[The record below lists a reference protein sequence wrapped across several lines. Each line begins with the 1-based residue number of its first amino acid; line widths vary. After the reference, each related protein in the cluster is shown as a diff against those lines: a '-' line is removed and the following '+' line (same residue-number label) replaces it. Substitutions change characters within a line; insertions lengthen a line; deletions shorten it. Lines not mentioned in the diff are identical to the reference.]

1 MLERPMN
8 TAAKPHIY
16 TLQSAISE
24 VEEVVARA
32 YAPKLDPAVRDTLR
46 ASIYLWMGDM
56 SDPPTSV
63 RVGEVSVR
71 WAGPGNT
78 TQGVSWLAHE
88 APGVVLWAERAVLYR
103 LTVDEDQDFADTR
116 LTEEVEAA

>member
-1 MLERPMN
+1 MN
-8 TAAKPHIY
+8 PAAKPRIY

-32 YAPKLDPAVRDTLR
+32 YAPKLDPAVRGTLK
-46 ASIYLWMGDM
+46 ASVYIWMGGGLA
-56 SDPPTSV
+56 SPSTSV

-88 APGVVLWAERAVLYR
+88 APGVVLWAERAILYR
-103 LTVDEDQDFADTR
+103 LIADEDQDLADVW
-116 LTEEVEAA
+116 LAEEVEAA

>member
-1 MLERPMN
+1 MN

-16 TLQSAISE
+16 TLRSATSE
-24 VEEVVARA
+24 VEEVVART
-32 YAPKLDPAVRDTLR
+32 YAPKLDPAVRGTLR

-63 RVGEVSVR
+63 RVGEVSVS

-88 APGVVLWAERAVLYR
+88 SPGVVLWAERAILYR
-103 LTVDEDQDFADTR
+103 LIADEDQDLADVW
-116 LTEEVEAA
+116 LAEEVEAA

>member
-1 MLERPMN
+1 MN
-8 TAAKPHIY
+8 TAAEPRIY

-24 VEEVVARA
+24 VEEIVARA
-32 YAPKLDPAVRDTLR
+32 YAPKLDPAAHGTLR
-46 ASIYLWMGDM
+46 ANIYLWMGDM
-56 SDPPTSV
+56 STPPTSV

-88 APGVVLWAERAVLYR
+88 APGIVLWAERAILSR
-103 LTVDEDQDFADTR
+103 LIADEDQDFADVW
-116 LTEEVEAA
+116 LAEEVEAA

>member
-1 MLERPMN
+1 MN
-8 TAAKPHIY
+8 PVTSANPSPVRY
-16 TLQSAISE
+16 TLQSAKEE
-24 VEEVVARA
+24 VERLVAKA
-32 YAPKLDPAVRDTLR
+32 FAPKLDPAVRGTLK
-46 ASIYLWMGDM
+46 ASVYLWMGEL

-88 APGVVLWAERAVLYR
+88 APGVVLWAERAILYR
-103 LTVDEDQDFADTR
+103 LIADEDEDLADVW
-116 LTEEVEAA
+116 LAEEVEAA

>member
-1 MLERPMN
+1 MN
-8 TAAKPHIY
+8 TTAKPHIY
-16 TLQSAISE
+16 TLRSAISE
-24 VEEVVARA
+24 VEEIVARA
-32 YAPKLDPAVRDTLR
+32 YAPKLDPAVRGTLR

-88 APGVVLWAERAVLYR
+88 APGVVLWAERAILYR
-103 LTVDEDQDFADTR
+103 LIADEDQDLADAW
-116 LTEEVEAA
+116 LAEEVEAA